1 MRGASLWN
9 QMIYPLMGGAGQWS
23 KELAEIRLDLVQKL
37 SA

>member
-1 MRGASLWN
+1 
-9 QMIYPLMGGAGQWS
+9 MIYPLMGGAGQWS